1 MDLNTFLPIA
11 KKFGLIAN
19 KCPTCVEFYIDKNK
33 YNTPYNG
40 WVCTYYRSTNKM
52 ACPRMRVCKL
62 GFDEN
67 AFDLCWGSDINLRND
82 LIFEK
87 PKFVERALTEM
98 FKRLEKYKRR

>member
-19 KCPTCVEFYIDKNK
+19 KSHTCVEFYIDTNK

-40 WVCTYYRSTNKM
+40 WVCTYYRSTNEM

-62 GFDEN
+62 GKDKEG
-67 AFDLCWGSDINLRND
+67 FDLCWGSEINLRND

-87 PKFVERALTEM
+87 PKYVERALTEM
-98 FKRLEKYKRR
+98 FKKLENYKRR